1 MLIWRE
7 KYFFFI
13 KGTGIQIAKKTLI
26 FQIYLQDRIIINIII
41 IKDKVSLLVLF
52 VKVQFLVIWR

>member
-7 KYFFFI
+7 KYFFY
-13 KGTGIQIAKKTLI
+13 KRYWYPNRQKSLI

-41 IKDKVSLLVLF
+41 TKDKVSLLVLF